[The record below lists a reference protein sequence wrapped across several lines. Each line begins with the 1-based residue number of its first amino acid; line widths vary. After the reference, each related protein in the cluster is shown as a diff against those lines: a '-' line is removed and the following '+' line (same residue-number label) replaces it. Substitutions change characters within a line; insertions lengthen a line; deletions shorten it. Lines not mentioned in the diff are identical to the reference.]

1 MPENESG
8 EGRSNPNVYTSF
20 TARDEVTLAA
30 GVTSTNTTVM
40 LTNGNMVLFC
50 GDFTSQTA
58 GLLLTLPESFRSA
71 RTVRIP
77 VLVEGQATASTP
89 AMGMLLVSPDGG
101 VSCDVPGTVCTNG
114 MAFSINDN
122 WY

>member
-8 EGRSNPNVYTSF
+8 EGRSNPSVYTSF
-20 TARDEVTLAA
+20 TAREEVTLAA

-40 LTNGNMVLFC
+40 LTNVNMVLFC
-50 GDFTSQTA
+50 GDFTSQAA
-58 GLLLTLPESFRSA
+58 GLLLTLPEGFRPA
-71 RTVRIP
+71 RAVRLP
-77 VLVEGQATASTP
+77 VIMASVSVPNIGT
-89 AMGMLLVSPDGG
+89 LLVSPDGS